1 MTSNDLVANINCFG
15 LPVHHEAKRCG
26 IDDLEGQASIQIWKE
41 FGAGLL
47 ARNFEKSLVGREYGS
62 VEAPVR
68 RRLVVGRACPEAV
81 YRLTPP
87 VCNAPRSEEQVI
99 WVEQVSRGAL
109 PSVGEQGKYVGVS
122 VVPLDTCQL
131 EHLEKGLGAPVPVTE
146 PGKSACRR
154 ADSGAITLNCLAMQG
169 DNPDSGHDNSPFDE
183 PPSLLMR
190 ARMQRHGGMGGWR
203 SSIRLAGRKRRA
215 WAVSGEGAT
224 GALALCQS
232 RFIAGSGA
240 RVTALLCPFAG
251 SERALRPA
259 IFMAK
264 ADKHALD
271 LPIPHAFRGGPP
283 LVRRP

>member
-1 MTSNDLVANINCFG
+1 MTSNDLVANINCLG

-122 VVPLDTCQL
+122 AVPLDTCQL

-183 PPSLLMR
+183 PPVAFDAR
-190 ARMQRHGGMGGWR
+190 AHATPRGNG
-203 SSIRLAGRKRRA
+203 RLAQFDKARRQEAPCVGRKWRRGRQA
-215 WAVSGEGAT
+215 RWLYANPVSSLGAP
-224 GALALCQS
+224 
-232 RFIAGSGA
+232 

-251 SERALRPA
+251 RERALCPA